1 MKYHTLQ
8 KLMQAQGAAYDSQV
22 PQTLVRAVNDNAD
35 NLSKVFGISAR
46 KQLDDFRDMRGTR
59 IVLSSLAVADAKG
72 DWSKSLPAFMAG
84 PAFIR
89 STEAVEKKNLRDV
102 FPALRYGELLEV
114 KQSLQKSGVHF
125 DGFTVKKFTPGKP
138 AL

>member
-8 KLMQAQGAAYDSQV
+8 KLMQAQDAAYDTSV
-22 PQTLVRAVNDNAD
+22 PPALIRAVNDNAES
-35 NLSKVFGISAR
+35 LSAVFGISAR

-59 IVLSSLAVADAKG
+59 IVLSSLAVAEGKG
-72 DWSKSLPAFMAG
+72 ILTRHFPTFITG

-89 STEAVEKKNLRDV
+89 SVEAVEKKNLRDV
-102 FPALRYGELLEV
+102 FPGLRYGELLEV
-114 KQSLQKSGVHF
+114 KQALKKTGVHF
-125 DGFTVKKFTPGKP
+125 DGFTVKKLTPGKP